1 MENGRDLAGDGR
13 AVNNLPALGH
23 SGRPPQPPLSRTYW
37 VSPSLLAGVYP
48 GSVLGGD
55 ARRKV
60 RALCDAGVTLFMDL
74 TDGDDQLESY
84 EHLLVLPTRRSSL
97 GVPDLTVA
105 PVAVVRSAL
114 EMIDAESATGG
125 TTYVHCWGGIG
136 RTGSIVGCWLA
147 ERTGGAAAL
156 DLLIELRSGCADAAR
171 VSPET
176 AAQRRLVK
184 GWPQRGGA
192 GA

>member
-1 MENGRDLAGDGR
+1 MKD
-13 AVNNLPALGH
+13 LPALGH
-23 SGRPPQPPLSRTYW
+23 SGQWPRPPTPRTYW
-37 VSPSLLAGVYP
+37 VSPSILAGVYP

-55 ARRKV
+55 ARLKV
-60 RALCDAGVTLFMDL
+60 RALCDAGVTLFIDL
-74 TDGDDQLESY
+74 TDGDDQLEPY
-84 EHLLVLPTRRSSL
+84 EHLLVSPARRSSL
-97 GVPDLTVA
+97 PVPDLTVA
-105 PVAVVRSAL
+105 PVAAVRSAL
-114 EMIDAESATGG
+114 EMIDAESTAGG

-176 AAQRRLVK
+176 AAQRRLVE